1 MDTLIFTLH
10 ILLWPLCI
18 VIVTLILLQGGAGDI
33 ASAFGGGGQLDST
46 LGVGASRK
54 MAKLTGWLAAF
65 FAVVVI
71 FLAIPHKGTFKS
83 NGSETSHTQSF
94 DASTMPSSA
103 APAKGAA
110 PSIVLPSNPSLP
122 MLAPAPTPVMSPV
135 PTATPAPAPAVAAP
149 AATPS
154 PAAGPLPPVAPPISA
169 PAAPLPS
176 AAPTGAKP
184 AAAMPGAA
192 VPAAPAPAAA
202 APVGAAAPANAP
214 K

>member
-54 MAKLTGWLAAF
+54 MAKLTGWLAAI

-71 FLAIPHKGTFKS
+71 FLAIPHKGSFKS
-83 NGSETSHTQSF
+83 SGSEAAHVQALGSS
-94 DASTMPSSA
+94 SSA
-103 APAKGAA
+103 AGSTLRSAA
-110 PSIVLPSNPSLP
+110 PGPSIVVPPNPSQP
-122 MLAPAPTPVMSPV
+122 VLA
-135 PTATPAPAPAVAAP
+135 PAPAPALAVTPTPVSTPPGWAAAVPVSGPAAP
-149 AATPS
+149 AA
-154 PAAGPLPPVAPPISA
+154 PAAVAPKASVPSAAA
-169 PAAPLPS
+169 PAAP
-176 AAPTGAKP
+176 
-184 AAAMPGAA
+184 
-192 VPAAPAPAAA
+192 
-202 APVGAAAPANAP
+202 AAAPANAP